1 MKSALNKKKQ
11 IAGLV
16 YGLSAGLAFSIF
28 TWGFDAVQLVR
39 ANAAYPWVKFMP
51 GLVLCLLSAGLAG
64 WLSARVGRAW
74 AALLFWSMLALLFAH
89 LVIWL
94 PIVITPKLIGLS
106 NPALGEFLDYPF
118 YASLNQNIWIGFVII
133 AIAAVICG
141 LLQNL
146 LLEQALFSSG
156 SSAII
161 VPLIVSFLAFSV
173 VGTSSDALL
182 NKKFREAIQQV
193 DKIIVFSLDH
203 AGEEVPSEEA
213 MKMRQFVFSHV
224 EDLITEERGLILSN
238 FDETLGQID
247 ILVDFNGHWVK
258 CPVIYN
264 QVITCSQVLEMP
276 WIRLVRT
283 FSVAGTIP

>member
-1 MKSALNKKKQ
+1 M
-11 IAGLV
+11 
-16 YGLSAGLAFSIF
+16 
-28 TWGFDAVQLVR
+28 
-39 ANAAYPWVKFMP
+39 
-51 GLVLCLLSAGLAG
+51 
-64 WLSARVGRAW
+64 
-74 AALLFWSMLALLFAH
+74 
-89 LVIWL
+89 
-94 PIVITPKLIGLS
+94 
-106 NPALGEFLDYPF
+106 
-118 YASLNQNIWIGFVII
+118 II